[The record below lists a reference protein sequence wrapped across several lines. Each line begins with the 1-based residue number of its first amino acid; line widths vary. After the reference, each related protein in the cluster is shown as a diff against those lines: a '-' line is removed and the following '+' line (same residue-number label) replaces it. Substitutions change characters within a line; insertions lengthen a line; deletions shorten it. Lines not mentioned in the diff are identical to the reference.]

1 MLPNFYDAF
10 LKPPVDVI
18 NYPKDERTNDNIKP
32 CDDLYRRSRKL
43 AIKRPFS
50 KVWEKVKVLEMPDI
64 HNDYLF
70 SSQMKACEQ
79 QKNEQNPQAK
89 RPRRFYVGDHHAID
103 GQEPRSSIRLFSG
116 TGMKCSTNRSMPIS
130 EVNQSNQQQCFVVKE
145 KEMTAFFKLMNDD
158 HLQDFLYMDKC
169 KRISDKYLIAMV
181 FAFFKRAQLKIREYT
196 RMNFFIG
203 LYLANDMEEDDEE
216 AKYEIFPWALGH
228 KWRDRFPR
236 FLRRRDLFWAKIG
249 YKAVVSKRCCEEI
262 MEIDKESLLW
272 RRNRPLHH
280 GGAVRSYNKDPDDD
294 GYPRGPE
301 ASPRSCSD
309 CNNDSQY
316 HSAAS
321 PASCFLSSVDHSP
334 IISDGQ
340 KSTFDMKPLKITL
353 PQDDAWPSLE
363 E

>member
-10 LKPPVDVI
+10 LKPPVHAS
-18 NYPKDERTNDNIKP
+18 NYPKDERTNDTISA
-32 CDDLYRRSRKL
+32 CDDLYRTRKL

-64 HNDYLF
+64 HHDFLF
-70 SSQMKACEQ
+70 SSQKVCEQ
-79 QKNEQNPQAK
+79 HKIEQAVQAK
-89 RPRRFYVGDHHAID
+89 RPRRLYIGDHHPMD
-103 GQEPRSSIRLFSG
+103 LKESRSSFRIF
-116 TGMKCSTNRSMPIS
+116 TGIGNRCSTNKPKSFL
-130 EVNQSNQQQCFVVKE
+130 EVKQTTQQRFVVKE
-145 KEMTAFFKLMNDD
+145 KEMAAFFKLTNDE
-158 HLQDFLYMDKC
+158 HVQDFLYMDKC
-169 KRISDKYLIAMV
+169 RKISDKYLVAMV

-196 RMNFFIG
+196 RMNFFIA
-203 LYLANDMEEDDEE
+203 LYLANDMEEDEEE

-262 MEIDKESLLW
+262 MEIDRESPLW

-280 GGAVRSYNKDPDDD
+280 AGAVRSYNKDPDDD

-301 ASPRSCSD
+301 ASPKFCQD
-309 CNNDSQY
+309 CNIDSQY
-316 HSAAS
+316 LSTAS
-321 PASCFLSSVDHSP
+321 PASCILSSVEQSP
-334 IISDGQ
+334 IFFDGQ
-340 KSTFDMKPLKITL
+340 NSTFDMKPLKITL
-353 PQDDAWPSLE
+353 PQDDAWPNLE

>member
-10 LKPPVDVI
+10 LKPSADVI
-18 NYPKDERTNDNIKP
+18 KYQKDERANDNIKS
-32 CDDLYRRSRKL
+32 CDDLFRRSRKL

-70 SSQMKACEQ
+70 SSQMRGCEQ
-79 QKNEQNPQAK
+79 QKIEQNPQAK
-89 RPRRFYVGDHHAID
+89 RRRFYVGDHHPMNI
-103 GQEPRSSIRLFSG
+103 QEPRPSHKSRIFPS
-116 TGMKCSTNRSMPIS
+116 TGAIFSTNKTSKIS
-130 EVNQSNQQQCFVVKE
+130 EVSQSNQQCFVVKE
-145 KEMTAFFKLMNDD
+145 KEMTAFFKLTDD
-158 HLQDFLYMDKC
+158 EHVQDFLYMDKC

-196 RMNFFIG
+196 RMNFFIA

-262 MEIDKESLLW
+262 MEIDKDSMLW

-280 GGAVRSYNKDPDDD
+280 AGAVRSYNKDPEDD
-294 GYPRGPE
+294 GYPRGPD
-301 ASPRSCSD
+301 ASPRPCPD

-316 HSAAS
+316 HSTAS
-321 PASCFLSSVDHSP
+321 PTSCILSSAERSP
-334 IISDGQ
+334 LIFDGQ

>member
-10 LKPPVDVI
+10 LKPSIDIIKCPL
-18 NYPKDERTNDNIKP
+18 NERTNDNY
-32 CDDLYRRSRKL
+32 DDLYKTRKL

-50 KVWEKVKVLEMPDI
+50 KVWEKVKVLEMPNNDI
-64 HNDYLF
+64 HNDYHF
-70 SSQMKACEQ
+70 SSQVKIDEQ
-79 QKNEQNPQAK
+79 QKLEENAQAK
-89 RPRRFYVGDHHAID
+89 RPRRFYVVDHAMEL
-103 GQEPRSSIRLFSG
+103 QEPRSSYRIFAGIGKKSASRP
-116 TGMKCSTNRSMPIS
+116 TPIF
-130 EVNQSNQQQCFVVKE
+130 EKNQQCFVVKE
-145 KEMTAFFKLMNDD
+145 KEMTAFFKLLNDE
-158 HLQDFLYMDKC
+158 HVQDFLYMDKC
-169 KRISDKYLIAMV
+169 MRISDKYLLAMV
-181 FAFFKRAQLKIREYT
+181 FAFFKRAQLKTREFT

-203 LYLANDMEEDDEE
+203 LYLANDMEEDEEE

-262 MEIDKESLLW
+262 MDIERGSPLW

-280 GGAVRSYNKDPDDD
+280 AGAVRSCNKDPDDD

-301 ASPRSCSD
+301 ASPRFCQD
-309 CNNDSQY
+309 CNND
-316 HSAAS
+316 
-321 PASCFLSSVDHSP
+321 
-334 IISDGQ
+334 
-340 KSTFDMKPLKITL
+340 TLKKTL